1 MSPFGLLDA
10 RPSAVSEGVS
20 MTSSRIPSFLAGAVL
35 ATLGAGALTL
45 GASDHRSGAAST
57 PAAPAVDQPT
67 LRNTSNNDSAKQVYD
82 GAKESVVFV
91 SAQSSQGQGTG
102 SGFVVSADGKIVTNQ
117 HVVDGAEQ
125 VTVRIG
131 TGGEEQPATVLA
143 ADASKD
149 LALLQVDTGGAEL
162 PALSLG
168 DSSAV
173 GVGDPVFAIGNPYG
187 LDHTLTSGIVS
198 ALDRDIQAPDGTP
211 ISGAIQTD
219 AVGVTGSRPIVS
231 LRMTLVVTTW
241 LGTISRAPSA
251 VRLAT
256 AATSTRP
263 VSSRAGTFS
272 PAAYPAPMTP
282 IFLIFILVS
291 WLNPFKRG

>member
-82 GAKESVVFV
+82 GAKESGVFV

-219 AVGVTGSRPIVS
+219 AAINPGNSGGALLNADGKVIGVNAQIASSGGQGGNVGIGFAIPS
-231 LRMTLVVTTW
+231 
-241 LGTISRAPSA
+241 SA
-251 VRLAT
+251 VADFVSNP
-256 AATSTRP
+256 TS
-263 VSSRAGTFS
+263 SQQ
-272 PAAYPAPMTP
+272 APEEYAEEGLM
-282 IFLIFILVS
+282 LQ
-291 WLNPFKRG
+291 